1 MAINAAN
8 AVGLMFPL
16 KSMACSRLIDATSVA
31 STSRSRQH
39 RDKPYDE
46 AAQVSFSLSLTSNIA
61 S

>member
-1 MAINAAN
+1 
-8 AVGLMFPL
+8 MFPL